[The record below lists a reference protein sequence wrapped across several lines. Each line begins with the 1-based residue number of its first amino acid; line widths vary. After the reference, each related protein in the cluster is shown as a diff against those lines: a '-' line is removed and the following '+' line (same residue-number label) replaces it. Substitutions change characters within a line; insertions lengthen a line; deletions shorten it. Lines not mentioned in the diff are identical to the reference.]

1 MGRGNEGDEGCILNV
16 RVKPNARTDRIVRSE
31 GTSVEVAVA
40 APAREGKAN
49 RRVCKVLA
57 ASLAVPKSHCRIV
70 RGEKSRNKGVRVAG
84 LSSEQAGE
92 RLSRAAKDAG
102 SSKKSGNH

>member
-1 MGRGNEGDEGCILNV
+1 MARKDAGDEGCVLDV
-16 RVKPNARTDRIVRSE
+16 RVKPNARKDRIVRTE
-31 GTSVEVAVA
+31 GRSVEVAVA

-57 ASLAVPKSHCRIV
+57 AFLAVPKSHCRIV

-102 SSKKSGNH
+102 NSWKSGNH